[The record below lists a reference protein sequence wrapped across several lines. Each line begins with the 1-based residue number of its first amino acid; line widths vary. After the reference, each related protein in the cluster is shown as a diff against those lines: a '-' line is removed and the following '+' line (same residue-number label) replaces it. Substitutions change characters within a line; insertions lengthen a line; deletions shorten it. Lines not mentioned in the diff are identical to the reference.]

1 MCVRN
6 RGYYYVSSC
15 ALSSRASST
24 TRPIGNS
31 RGIAAR
37 VGRLLSGSGKVLD
50 TFLCPLHELG
60 LVKGERM

>member
-1 MCVRN
+1 MQ
-6 RGYYYVSSC
+6 GTS
-15 ALSSRASST
+15 LSEPEKKG

-37 VGRLLSGSGKVLD
+37 VGQLLLGLGKVLD

-60 LVKGERM
+60 LVEGERM